1 MIDILLDL
9 SLLGFFVV
17 VFLRIVFFSPLVREK
32 VFLEIR
38 SSQIN
43 NGNKSKWKV
52 GKNMVSQCRVLKG
65 SFPWR
70 PFI

>member
-1 MIDILLDL
+1 MY
-9 SLLGFFVV
+9 FF
-17 VFLRIVFFSPLVREK
+17 PLVREK

-52 GKNMVSQCRVLKG
+52 GKNMLSQCSVQHFLIGKC
-65 SFPWR
+65 
-70 PFI
+70 